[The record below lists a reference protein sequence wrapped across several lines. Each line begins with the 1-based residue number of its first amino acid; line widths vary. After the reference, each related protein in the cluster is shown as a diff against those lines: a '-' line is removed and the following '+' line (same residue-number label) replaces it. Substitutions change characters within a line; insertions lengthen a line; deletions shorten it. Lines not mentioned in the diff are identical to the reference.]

1 MTLVKQENK
10 LKGYDYNNNVCNG
23 IAYDPNKGVF
33 YVTGKRW
40 NLMFRIKL
48 DPSVGASLLD

>member
-1 MTLVKQENK
+1 MKQENK